1 MLDAALTFS
10 VAERQPQAGKRRNM
24 QHQFLKKALPLGLL
38 AAFFF
43 AFTFL
48 LNRSMHLSGGS
59 WVWSASL
66 RYLFTFPV
74 FALLVAKKGGFSRVH
89 SAIRKKPG
97 AWLLWSTVGFG
108 LFYAPISFVADYAE
122 SWLVAAS
129 WQITIVMGML
139 LAPLFRQRVALK
151 NLGAAAVILAGVF
164 LLQANN
170 IASLRLGSV
179 AATLLPIL
187 VAAVSYPLGNRKMMA
202 LCADELSTVE
212 RVYGMTLCSLPFW
225 LALAVYGFVA
235 YGPPSASQALQSLGV
250 ALSSGVIATLLFFRA
265 TDLVKYRQ
273 RQLAVV
279 ESTQSFEVLFTLLG
293 GVFVLHD
300 ASPDG
305 LGYLGMGLIVA
316 GMVLSSLSSLSAR
329 RKGSA
334 EPV

>member
-1 MLDAALTFS
+1 M
-10 VAERQPQAGKRRNM
+10 VEWQPQGGKRRNM

-66 RYLFTFPV
+66 RYLFTFPI
-74 FALLVAKKGGFSRVH
+74 FALLVARKGGFARVH
-89 SAIRKKPG
+89 SVIRQSPG
-97 AWLLWSTVGFG
+97 RWLLWSTVGFG
-108 LFYAPISFVADYAE
+108 LFYAPITFAGDHGE
-122 SWLVAAS
+122 SWLIAAS
-129 WQITIVMGML
+129 WQVTIVMGML
-139 LAPLFRQRVALK
+139 LAPLFRQRIALK

-164 LLQANN
+164 LLQAKNVR
-170 IASLRLGSV
+170 SLHLGSV

-202 LCADELSTVE
+202 LCAGELSTIE

-225 LALAVYGFVA
+225 LALSIYGLIAKGV
-235 YGPPSASQALQSLGV
+235 PTASQALQSLGV
-250 ALSSGVIATLLFFRA
+250 ALFSGVVATLLFFRA
-265 TDLVKYRQ
+265 TDLVKSNQ

-300 ASPDG
+300 APPDN
-305 LGYLGMGLIVA
+305 LGYLGVGLIVA
-316 GMVLSSLSSLSAR
+316 GMVLSSMSSLSL
-329 RKGSA
+329 RKKNLPEENHSDSTIN
-334 EPV
+334 

>member
-1 MLDAALTFS
+1 M
-10 VAERQPQAGKRRNM
+10 
-24 QHQFLKKALPLGLL
+24 KKAVPLGLL

-74 FALLVAKKGGFSRVH
+74 FALLVGRRFGFSRVH
-89 SAIRKKPG
+89 GAIRKHPG

-108 LFYAPISFVADYAE
+108 LFYAPISYAGDHGE
-122 SWLVAAS
+122 SWLIAAS
-129 WQITIVMGML
+129 WQVTIVMGIL
-139 LAPLFRQRVALK
+139 LAPLFQKRIAGK

-164 LLQANN
+164 LLQAKNL
-170 IASLRLGSV
+170 ASFRFSSV
-179 AATLLPIL
+179 AETLLPIL

-202 LCADELSTVE
+202 ICGEELSTTE

-225 LALAVYGFVA
+225 ILLALCGFAAKGV
-235 YGPPSASQALQSLGV
+235 PSVSQTLQSLGV
-250 ALSSGVIATLLFFRA
+250 ALFSGVIATLLFFRA
-265 TDLVKYRQ
+265 TDLVKTSQ

-293 GVFVLHD
+293 GIFVLHD
-300 ASPDG
+300 TPPDTP
-305 LGYLGMGLIVA
+305 GYLGVGLIVV
-316 GMVLSSLSSLSAR
+316 GMALSSLAVGFQMSKQHIA
-329 RKGSA
+329 
-334 EPV
+334 